1 LATSHDDAWEGTG
14 ALGYPSSIVNAPAAT
29 AGRRPRS
36 SRFKLVVDAAASAL
50 LSTSVAASRLGW
62 TSLESIAINADA
74 WPYAGVVDVSD
85 RPLGVRVEYPERD
98 YRSGR
103 YED

>member
-1 LATSHDDAWEGTG
+1 MTG
-14 ALGYPSSIVNAPAAT
+14 V
-29 AGRRPRS
+29 S
-36 SRFKLVVDAAASAL
+36 SRFTPNSSARISSLILCASAL

-85 RPLGVRVEYPERD
+85 RPLGVRVEYPERE